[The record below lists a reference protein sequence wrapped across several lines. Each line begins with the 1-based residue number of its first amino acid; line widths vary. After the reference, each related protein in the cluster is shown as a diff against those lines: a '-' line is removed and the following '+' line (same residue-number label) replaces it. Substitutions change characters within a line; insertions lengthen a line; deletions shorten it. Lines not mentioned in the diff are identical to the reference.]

1 MLEALKILG
10 ALTLITVDGLSAL
23 SPLRFLELKMLI
35 GQNTV
40 TIGNCH
46 PDSVWEEQD
55 DWAIPKFHESCP
67 GLVK

>member
-46 PDSVWEEQD
+46 LWEEQD